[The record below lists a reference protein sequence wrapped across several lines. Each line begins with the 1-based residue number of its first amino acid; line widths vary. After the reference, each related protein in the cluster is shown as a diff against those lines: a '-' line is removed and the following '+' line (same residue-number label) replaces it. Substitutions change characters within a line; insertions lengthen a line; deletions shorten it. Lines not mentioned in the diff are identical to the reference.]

1 MIIHKDPESDYGV
14 TVPDLSGCFSAG
26 STLEEAMENA
36 EEAVLTHIEG
46 LLMDNEHV
54 PSPSSIEDLKREVQE
69 PDVVWG
75 LVAVDLSTLSEK
87 AKRINIT
94 VPENLLSK
102 IDVFAEKEG
111 ETRSGFLVTAALE
124 YMSNRSRKWT
134 LYP

>member
-1 MIIHKDPESDYGV
+1 MRYPVIIHKDPESDYGV

-124 YMSNRSRKWT
+124 YMSNRSRK
-134 LYP
+134 